1 MRTELGIAYNDPN
14 SHFSIHTKENV
25 PSKDGYFGVAPDD
38 GGRIVPWKD
47 TVDYIETEAG
57 VMWKKLV

>member
-1 MRTELGIAYNDPN
+1 MYNDPN

-25 PSKDGYFGVAPDD
+25 PSKDGYFGVALDD